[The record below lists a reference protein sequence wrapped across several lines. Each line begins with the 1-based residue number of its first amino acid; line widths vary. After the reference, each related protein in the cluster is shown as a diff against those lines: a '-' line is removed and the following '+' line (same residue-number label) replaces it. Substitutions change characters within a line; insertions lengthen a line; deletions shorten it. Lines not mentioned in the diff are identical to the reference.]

1 MVTFA
6 VIGTN
11 FITERFLSAAKQC
24 EEFHLGLVYSRSI
37 ERATA
42 FAQKWGAP
50 EACTSFEELCADQKI
65 QAVYLASPNRLHAS
79 QAISLM
85 RAGKHVLCEKP
96 MATNSEELEQMLA
109 AAKENG
115 VVLLEAMR
123 TAFAP
128 SMEVIRQNLYKL
140 GPIRRAVLSY
150 CQYSSR
156 YDKFKDG
163 MIENA
168 FDPTLCNGA
177 LMDIGVYCVNAMVVL
192 FGAPKKI
199 SASGYFL
206 KNSIDAYGTVL
217 ADYDGM
223 SVQLLY
229 SKINNSFTPSE
240 IQGEKG
246 CLLFEP
252 LAVPRQIKIRYNN
265 GKEEVLTSEF
275 YEQDM
280 YYELSCFIQCIG
292 SGKGWENW
300 NNNSRTAMQAMDQ
313 VKQLV
318 GIDFKPRP

>member
-11 FITERFLSAAKQC
+11 FITERFLSAARQC
-24 EEFHLGLVYSRSI
+24 EEFQLGLVYSRSM
-37 ERATA
+37 ERAVA

-50 EACTSFEELCADQKI
+50 KTCDSFEQLYVDKEI

-96 MATNSEELEQMLA
+96 MATSSEELEQMLA
-109 AAKENG
+109 VAKANG

-128 SMEVIRQNLYKL
+128 SMEVIRQNSYKL
-140 GPIRRAVLSY
+140 GAIRRAVLSY
-150 CQYSSR
+150 CQYSTR
-156 YDKFKDG
+156 YDKYKEG
-163 MIENA
+163 IIENA

-177 LMDIGVYCVNAMVVL
+177 LMDIGVYCVHAMVIL
-192 FGAPKKI
+192 FGEPQKI
-199 SASGYFL
+199 NASGYFL

-217 ADYDGM
+217 AEYDGM

-229 SKINNSFTPSE
+229 SKVNNSFTQNE

-252 LAVPRQIKIRYNN
+252 LSIPRQMKIRYNN
-265 GKEEVLTSEF
+265 GEEEILDVEF
-275 YEQDM
+275 FEQDM
-280 YYELSCFIQCIG
+280 YYELSHFIQCI
-292 SGKGWENW
+292 ENGQDYEKW
-300 NNNSRTAMQAMDQ
+300 NNDSRTAMRVMDE
-313 VKQLV
+313 VRRLI

>member
-1 MVTFA
+1 MVNFA

-11 FITERFLSAAKQC
+11 FITERFLNAAKQC
-24 EEFHLGLVYSRSI
+24 NEFRLELVYSRSI
-37 ERATA
+37 ERAKA
-42 FAQKWGAP
+42 FAQEWGAP
-50 EACTSFEELCADQKI
+50 EVCDSFEQLCGNKRI

-96 MATNSEELEQMLA
+96 MATNSQELEQMLTTA
-109 AAKENG
+109 RENG

-123 TAFAP
+123 TAYAP

-156 YDKFKDG
+156 YDKFKAG
-163 MIENA
+163 IIENA

-177 LMDIGVYCVNAMVVL
+177 LMDIGAYCIHSMVML
-192 FGAPKKI
+192 FGAPQKI

-206 KNSIDAYGTVL
+206 KDSIDAYGTVL

-265 GKEEVLTSEF
+265 GEEEILQSEF
-275 YEQDM
+275 FEQDM
-280 YYELSCFIQCIG
+280 YYELSYFIECI
-292 SGKGWENW
+292 ENRQTSEKP
-300 NNNSRTAMQAMDQ
+300 NNNSRAAMQVIDE
-313 VKQLV
+313 VRRLV
-318 GIDFKPRP
+318 GIDFKPH